1 MDYSARKEEEL
12 ILNELGRVNQKIT
25 LCRYS
30 PTVLKKKLK
39 NHIGNPPTEVIEQ
52 F

>member
-12 ILNELGRVNQKIT
+12 RLNELGRVNQKIT
-25 LCRYS
+25 FCRYS
-30 PTVLKKKLK
+30 PTVLKKLK

>member
-12 ILNELGRVNQKIT
+12 RLNELGQVNQKIT

-30 PTVLKKKLK
+30 PTMLKK
-39 NHIGNPPTEVIEQ
+39 N
-52 F
+52 